1 MKRTYFR
8 NLSLLVIASFVLL
21 TVVQCVWVVRI
32 YRNEVDDFTRRVEA
46 AAYKSIYKAFR
57 MNALPGLSVATQ
69 VRIDLDEF
77 ALEFEPALLEQGTLQ
92 PYAVEIIDRTADSRV
107 IMRRNEW
114 AQIESAHYSE
124 IEIDDAGQFA
134 LRLAVE
140 VPYGRFWGQMR
151 GLIFSSVAIVLLL
164 GGVLI
169 YLVRTMFRQRT
180 LEAMRRDFTHNITHE
195 LKTPLSVAVAATDAL
210 RNFDADVDPTRR
222 KAYLEMIDVQLRQLT
237 AMVERIL
244 SVSVEGRK
252 ERFSPE
258 QVLLKTLFAELV
270 QGVEFGGGEQR
281 RIEVCCPDTL
291 QLTADRFHLYNLL
304 STLLDNALKYAGE
317 EAKVTLSATAINNGV
332 ELRVSDTGCGIAREH
347 LPHLFEKFYRVPTGD
362 LQPTRGYGWG
372 LYYARRVAEMHGGTI
387 AAQSRV
393 GKGTTIIVTI
403 PNHE

>member
-1 MKRTYFR
+1 
-8 NLSLLVIASFVLL
+8 
-21 TVVQCVWVVRI
+21 
-32 YRNEVDDFTRRVEA
+32 
-46 AAYKSIYKAFR
+46 

-258 QVLLKTLFAELV
+258 QVLLKPLFAELV

-317 EAKVTLSATAINNGV
+317 EAEVTLSATAIDNGV

-347 LPHLFEKFYRVPTGD
+347 LPHLFDKFYRVPTGD
-362 LQPTRGYGWG
+362 LQPTRGYGLG

-387 AAQSRV
+387 VAQSRV

>member
-1 MKRTYFR
+1 MNRTYFR
-8 NLSLLVIASFVLL
+8 NIAIVVFTSFVLL
-21 TVVQCVWVVRI
+21 AFVQAIWVERI
-32 YRNEVDDFTRRVEA
+32 YHDQVADFTRRVEA

-258 QVLLKTLFAELV
+258 QVLLKPLFAELV

-317 EAKVTLSATAINNGV
+317 EAEVTLSATAIDNGV

-347 LPHLFEKFYRVPTGD
+347 LPHLFDKFYRVPTGD
-362 LQPTRGYGWG
+362 LQPTRGYGLG

-387 AAQSRV
+387 VAQSRV